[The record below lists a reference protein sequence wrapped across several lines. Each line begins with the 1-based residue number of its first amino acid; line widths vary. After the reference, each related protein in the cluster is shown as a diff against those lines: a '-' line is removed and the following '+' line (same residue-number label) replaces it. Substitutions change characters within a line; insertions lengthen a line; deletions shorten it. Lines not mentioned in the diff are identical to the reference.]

1 MKSKLLIS
9 TLLFLQCTFATLVY
23 GKEKPRIA
31 LLDFR
36 DEACKIEN
44 LGKLGSNKIS
54 DEFVKLG
61 RVDVIDRATLVA
73 LLQEQKLDMTDIM
86 DTSSAVEAG
95 RILGINYLVFGEVTQ
110 GMVSRGLQTRKM
122 RENKKDIEKKVW
134 EYTGMATVQLKVVD
148 VKSAKIIFSGTRS
161 EKRSEDEEVTYEKEK
176 EEKEGLKSLA
186 IKKLL
191 SIKEEKKERNVKEPE
206 TNENETHAFLV
217 REALGNACNW
227 FDVDLYNLFRLSGYV
242 IKVDKE
248 KKKIVIDLGRVD
260 GVKKGNKF
268 ILVEKGEP
276 IIHPVTKEEI
286 PGEEVKIGEV
296 KIKEVSENSS
306 SGKVKKKVIKK
317 VNVGT
322 IVNTKEKKGGSSPE
336 GDHTVI
342 GRSAQQ

>member
-161 EKRSEDEEVTYEKEK
+161 EKKSQDEEVTYEKE
-176 EEKEGLKSLA
+176 EKEGLGRLA
-186 IKKLL
+186 GKKILG
-191 SIKEEKKERNVKEPE
+191 IKEEKKERVIKEPD

-217 REALGNACNW
+217 REALGNACERFN
-227 FDVDLYNLFRLSGYV
+227 VDFYNLFRLSGYV

-260 GVKKGNKF
+260 GVKKGDKF